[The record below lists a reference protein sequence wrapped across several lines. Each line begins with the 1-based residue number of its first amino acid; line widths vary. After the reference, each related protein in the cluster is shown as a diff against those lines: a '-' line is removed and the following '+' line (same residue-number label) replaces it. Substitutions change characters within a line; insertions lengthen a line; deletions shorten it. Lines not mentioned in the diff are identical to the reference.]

1 MHGAKVK
8 TVSIIAQSTCRMYS
22 VMAIFKSWIV
32 YSNRLVHR
40 DFLITLYFVFFFL
53 RITFFLFSY
62 FLSLSLPFCRPFLT
76 FSFQPTA
83 IFMSFLILCLT
94 ECRPVCFKVLSV
106 RARVFSFHHGPSTV
120 IPSQG
125 MASGPSVNAA
135 IRWEVN
141 VVTYW
146 IQYLFS
152 FVINFPFNK

>member
-8 TVSIIAQSTCRMYS
+8 TVSNITWPTFRMYS
-22 VMAIFKSWIV
+22 VLAIFKSSIV

-40 DFLITLYFVFFFL
+40 DFLITLYFVFLYVLPFF
-53 RITFFLFSY
+53 FSY

-106 RARVFSFHHGPSTV
+106 CARVFSFHHGPSTV

-135 IRWEVN
+135 IR
-141 VVTYW
+141 
-146 IQYLFS
+146 
-152 FVINFPFNK
+152 